1 MNNLDTISNNGSFC
15 VLPFVHQE
23 KKFNGTYHICCYS
36 DQLQSD
42 QINDTS
48 LNSFNSKKMINLR
61 SDMISDIKN
70 SSCNKCYELEENNIY
85 SPRLRENSTWLGWL
99 DSQQIVA
106 RNVKKHLES
115 ELLTPLS
122 YDLRYSN
129 TCALKC
135 RMCNS
140 SSSSAINQ
148 EYSKLQ
154 HIWPEKFWVIKNPR
168 INHDIEID
176 ENIQKIYLAGGEP
189 LVEPYNLELL
199 KELSNNNSNVNLLI
213 NTSLNNL
220 NQKFLETLNKFTNLT
235 LVISIDGVG
244 VVNDYIRHGSKFDQI
259 ISNIKKMYH
268 HNMMF
273 STCVSMYNVFNI
285 AELYIFIK
293 NEFPKYANNHSFNLI
308 DNLEELEICNTPY
321 RLRPQI
327 IDGLNKVLTTA
338 DELPSNGIKNIINV
352 LQKSNFKETN
362 FQNFLRYTKILDV
375 QRNETINLVVPELEN
390 YFNE

>member
-1 MNNLDTISNNGSFC
+1 MNNLDKIINNGSFC

-23 KKFNGTYHICCYS
+23 KKFNGTFHICCYS

-42 QINDTS
+42 VFYDDSIDN
-48 LNSFNSKKMINLR
+48 FNSKKMANLR
-61 SDMISDIKN
+61 WSMLNGQKHSA
-70 SSCNKCYELEENNIY
+70 CEKCYSQENKNIY
-85 SPRLRENSTWLGWL
+85 SPRMRENTTWLSWEKSKL
-99 DSQQIVA
+99 AVQKNIENYLQASKLAPV
-106 RNVKKHLES
+106 
-115 ELLTPLS
+115 S

-129 TCALKC
+129 TCTLKC

-148 EYSKLQ
+148 EYKKIQNL
-154 HIWPEKFWVIKNPR
+154 WPEKFWTLKNPR
-168 INHDIEID
+168 INHNIEITED
-176 ENIQKIYLAGGEP
+176 IQKIYLAGGEP
-189 LVEPYNLELL
+189 LVEPHNLALL
-199 KELSNNNSNVNLLI
+199 EKLAERNNQVNLLI

-220 NQKFLETLNKFTNLT
+220 SDKFLQILNKFTNLT

-259 ISNIKKMYH
+259 ITNIKKMYH

-308 DNLEELEICNTPY
+308 DNLEELEICNIPY

-327 IDGLNKVLTTA
+327 IESLNRILTTA

-352 LQKSNFKETN
+352 LQNNNFEEIN

-375 QRNETINLVVPELEN
+375 QRNETINFIVPELEN